1 MRNIFT
7 CPEWNAP
14 GALPGHDPG
23 LLPETELMQS
33 IMGGRSTEENG
44 CVIFLSETCGG
55 PMLGN
60 CSHFFF
66 LKRGSITDNSASCR
80 VARRDLSELPFCT
93 AKTYSAADE
102 ETFASSSER
111 RRSTCSAKDS
121 NAFLNAG
128 EE

>member
-1 MRNIFT
+1 M
-7 CPEWNAP
+7 
-14 GALPGHDPG
+14 
-23 LLPETELMQS
+23 ELRQS
-33 IMGGRSTEENG
+33 ITGGRSTTENG
-44 CVIFLSETCGG
+44 CVIALGETSGVG
-55 PMLGN
+55 LLRS
-60 CSHFFF
+60 CSYLFF

-93 AKTYSAADE
+93 ARTYSAADE
-102 ETFASSSER
+102 ETFAPSSER